1 MFDIIFNQQINI
13 NKIST
18 AKFLYK
24 YCGLFIFSRLA
35 KKLYRFELLKYLKDD
50 KYKKIKDLSDTVT
63 QKILDGYCVCVFPAS
78 LGDTLLFF
86 EYKKVI
92 EKQHNLKCFC
102 IIRQSQ
108 KIIPKLCNETE
119 YTIVDDINLICKLP
133 ITQALYF
140 DAETLQDIGNKS
152 SKIAKSQI
160 FIAHTDYIKAKTE
173 NMKLPGNAISF
184 REFNEYLYDIPYNS
198 NYEDVL
204 SLDLLNTEANIDK
217 TILLAPESATAATTN
232 KIQSDFWINIARQY
246 KSKGY
251 NVYYNSIKGIK
262 YLDKYATWLNCD
274 LENALKFALKSEKI
288 ISIRSGI
295 CDLLH
300 SLGKRLF
307 VIYPDTKTLEDY
319 SLNKLFKRNDI
330 NEFIYNNENTD
341 YILNNIL

>member
-160 FIAHTDYIKAKTE
+160 
-173 NMKLPGNAISF
+173 
-184 REFNEYLYDIPYNS
+184 
-198 NYEDVL
+198 
-204 SLDLLNTEANIDK
+204 LLLIQI
-217 TILLAPESATAATTN
+217 ILN
-232 KIQSDFWINIARQY
+232 QK
-246 KSKGY
+246 
-251 NVYYNSIKGIK
+251 
-262 YLDKYATWLNCD
+262 
-274 LENALKFALKSEKI
+274 EKI
-288 ISIRSGI
+288 
-295 CDLLH
+295 
-300 SLGKRLF
+300 
-307 VIYPDTKTLEDY
+307 
-319 SLNKLFKRNDI
+319 
-330 NEFIYNNENTD
+330 
-341 YILNNIL
+341 